1 MLTHR
6 GEIPV
11 EHEPPSERVVH
22 RPGEQVVGIL
32 ACLDRVPPPGRV
44 PVPHVWERVRSDYH
58 VSRARFDDRA
68 DAEEFLA
75 ALIAAENFGRNS
87 FGYPLDS

>member
-1 MLTHR
+1 MMDAPAPAAGFFVGL
-6 GEIPV
+6 GSIYC
-11 EHEPPSERVVH
+11 
-22 RPGEQVVGIL
+22 PGW
-32 ACLDRVPPPGRV
+32 
-44 PVPHVWERVRSDYH
+44 HVWERVRSDYH

-75 ALIAAENFGRNS
+75 ALIDAENFDRNS